1 MIKFDDSFNYTNR
14 EMIFMRTI
22 RGVLITSI
30 VILFTNCTS
39 LNTKKLLKT
48 YSAETEQKCN
58 TKNGYWYKGKC
69 WANFNEID
77 PGINKDSIDDVVER
91 QLQLIENATISVN
104 NDRYHIYLFEVEFE
118 KEALFITVYTVNKS
132 QKSIVQFVN
141 IKKLKPNKDFTTTAL
156 LFDGNIMGSS
166 GDEPPIAKGS
176 LIGRFTDFNK
186 LDFHFKGAI
195 KSEKEVFNIDF
206 VTNEALLGAGSSKLV
221 IKGNQAFLNGDLGT
235 ITYKQIKNLIT
246 EHKNIQTL
254 VFENVPGSVNDE
266 VNMFTGKMIRDAG
279 LTTKLLANSDIASGG
294 VDLFCSGK
302 NRIITKGAKLGV
314 HSWNAMDFSGEEL
327 PNDHPAHQYQIEYF
341 NMCLGEKGEDFY
353 FYTLNAASA
362 YNIHYMKQEELEK
375 WGIAIEFVK
384 APNPKGYP
392 DLPEDLGY
400 YYGNSE
406 SNTVIINTQGGPEM
420 ELYTKEFEEIF
431 TEYGKL
437 NKDSFFV
444 VNINQTQILYPEK
457 FTENDI
463 SFEQAKSFDN
473 KNTELLANAVNYF
486 KSKNK
491 KVIVTGL
498 SYGAFMVADLLAQYG
513 NIADSYLI
521 SVGRL
526 DIPEKVWRSF
536 SKGKQLEFKDGLN
549 ITRTYKSSDVTDR
562 NMSRLAAGYG
572 YKRYTQLLKDVN
584 MSNVVFVYGMKDDAV
599 GRLTKKEVDFLKA
612 KNVQIFKGE
621 EGHEESMFGLLE
633 KGLKEVIDN

>member
-1 MIKFDDSFNYTNR
+1 MKTTKIL
-14 EMIFMRTI
+14 
-22 RGVLITSI
+22 LIAL
-30 VILFTNCTS
+30 VIMLFTNCTP
-39 LNTKKLLKT
+39 LITKKIQKT
-48 YSAETEQKCN
+48 YTADTEQECN
-58 TKNGYWYKGKC
+58 SKNGYWYKGKC
-69 WANFNEID
+69 WANFKEID
-77 PGINKDSIDDVVER
+77 TGINKDSIDNVVER
-91 QLQLIENATISVN
+91 QLKLIENATISVN
-104 NDRYHIYLFEVEFE
+104 KNRYHIHLFEVEFE
-118 KEALFITVYTVNKS
+118 KEALFITVYTVNQL

-141 IKKLKPNKDFTTTAL
+141 MKKLKPNKNFTTTAL
-156 LFDGNIMGSS
+156 LFNGNIMGSS
-166 GDEPPIAKGS
+166 VDEPPIAKGS
-176 LIGRFTDFNK
+176 LICKFTDFDK
-186 LDFHFKGAI
+186 LDFHFKGTI
-195 KSEKEVFNIDF
+195 KSEKDVFNIDF

-235 ITYKQIKNLIT
+235 ITYKQIKELIT
-246 EHKNIQTL
+246 KHKNIKTL

-314 HSWNAMDFSGEEL
+314 HSWNAMNFSGEEL
-327 PNDHPAHQYQIEYF
+327 PKDHPAHQYQVEYF

-362 YNIHYMKQEELEK
+362 NNIYYMKQEELEK
-375 WGIAIEFVK
+375 WGLASKFVK
-384 APNPKGYP
+384 APNPKGFP
-392 DLPEDLGY
+392 DLPENLGY

-406 SNTVIINTQGGPEM
+406 SNTVIINTQGGPEI
-420 ELYTKEFEEIF
+420 ELFTKEFEEIF

-444 VNINQTQILYPEK
+444 VNINQIQIIHPEK
-457 FTENDI
+457 FTKNDI

-473 KNTELLANAVNYF
+473 ENTELLANAVKYF

-498 SYGAFMVADLLAQYG
+498 SYGAFMVEDLLAQYG

-526 DIPEKVWRSF
+526 DIPEKVWKLF
-536 SKGKQLEFKDGLN
+536 SKGKQLEFKDGVN
-549 ITRTYKSSDVTDR
+549 TTRTYKSPDVTDR
-562 NMSRLAAGYG
+562 NMPRLAAGYG

-584 MSNVVFVYGMKDDAV
+584 MSNVVYVYGMKDDAV
-599 GRLTKKEVDFLKA
+599 GRLTKDEIIFLKA
-612 KNVQIFKGE
+612 KNVRIIKGE
-621 EGHEESMFGLLE
+621 KGHEETMFGLLE
-633 KGLKEVIDN
+633 KGLKAVINNAR